1 MHEYFACFGLPGSFV
16 LTWLIS
22 LLALILA
29 VIRRKKYAFICA
41 AAMLVSSCGDM
52 FMTRFGRI
60 PEIFPNYFVIGA
72 SLFMVSHVL
81 YTVSYRMLAKSKN
94 YRYLNGGVITAI
106 LIALSCLVYFTVVC
120 FQRNDF
126 SMYFLCLLY
135 LIVIT
140 VNCATV
146 FSYAWS
152 AAKTKPYLVLC
163 AVGALSFYISDMF
176 IGLEALAGI
185 YDFSFLVWWFYPIGQ
200 ILLNVFAF

>member
-1 MHEYFACFGLPGSFV
+1 MHEYFACFGLPGTFV

-22 LLALILA
+22 LLALTLA

-41 AAMLVSSCGDM
+41 AAMVVSSCADM

-60 PEIFPNYFVIGA
+60 PEIFPNYFIIGA

-81 YTVSYRMLAKSKN
+81 YTVSYLTLARSKG
-94 YRYLNGGVITAI
+94 YRYCNGGMVTAVVIAVV
-106 LIALSCLVYFTVVC
+106 CLVYFTVIC
-120 FQRNDF
+120 HQRNDF

-152 AAKTKPYLVLC
+152 AVKKKPYLIFC
-163 AVGALSFYISDMF
+163 AVGALSFFISDMLL
-176 IGLEALAGI
+176 GLEVLAGI
-185 YDFSFLVWWFYPIGQ
+185 YDYSFLVWWFYPIGQ